1 MYYKPRA
8 AFVYQLTPAE
18 MQQYNYDILC
28 DGATYNIKLINKED
42 VIMVEKLHLYLS
54 ELEAKRVEVLTS
66 DDSEAI
72 NAEIAEAT
80 DAILK
85 KYAVAK
91 ETTLAKID
99 SDIDCVMGI
108 IARENAIIAEAV
120 DTVTE

>member
-1 MYYKPRA
+1 MYYKPRS

-28 DGATYNIKLINKED
+28 DGAAYNIKLINKED

-54 ELEAKRVEVLTS
+54 ELEAKRAEVLTS

-85 KYAVAK
+85 RYAVAK
-91 ETTLAKID
+91 EAALAKID

-108 IARENAIIAEAV
+108 IARENATAAEAV
-120 DTVTE
+120 DDITE